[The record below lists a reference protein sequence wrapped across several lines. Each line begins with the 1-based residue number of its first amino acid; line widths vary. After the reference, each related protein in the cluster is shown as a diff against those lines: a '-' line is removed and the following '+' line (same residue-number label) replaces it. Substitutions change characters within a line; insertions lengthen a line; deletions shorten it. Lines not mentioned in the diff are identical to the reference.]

1 MTGSEA
7 AHEIVDRLFREEQGR
22 AVATLIRV
30 TGDFDLAEEAV
41 QDAFIRALETWPER
55 GVPDNPG
62 AWITTTARNRAIDR
76 LRRRQLSVAKI
87 EELGRE
93 TAVEQELAAI
103 DPTPAEDD
111 AMPIADDRLRLI
123 FTCCHP
129 ALALEA
135 RVALTLRTLGGLTTP
150 EIARAFLVPEPTL
163 AQRLVRAKRKIR
175 DAGIPYRVPPAE
187 LLPERLDGV
196 LRVLYLVFN
205 EGYAASSGDELIRR
219 ELCAEA
225 IRLTR
230 IVVSLLP
237 DEPEAAGLL
246 ALMLLHDARRD
257 ARVGAH
263 GELILLDDQDRA
275 RWDAARI
282 AEGQALIETA
292 LAARRPGPYQVQ
304 AAIAALHDEAAVPS
318 ETDWAQIASLYATLQ
333 GMAPSP
339 VVELN
344 LAAAVAMADG
354 PAIGLAMMDGIA
366 ATGELD
372 TYPYL
377 HAARADLLRRLERW
391 SEADDGLRTRARAH
405 DQRPRTRL
413 PRSPTHR
420 SPPRPPDLSAH
431 EPRIGPL
438 GGAGARR
445 RPSTRSERTRRCV
458 SEHAQPTTHG
468 RRRPAARPLYD
479 SMSGASTTCSATNQT
494 CNSWRRR
501 TSLMR
506 MSFEPQSLLSS
517 VVSIPSRTFSMM
529 VSWAFSSRWIIAGTS
544 SAPLGGRSMVVSSAA
559 WRGSPT
565 AMPPRLWTRSAR
577 TSMISV
583 CSSACLSNSR
593 WSW

>member
-391 SEADDGLRTRARAH
+391 SEATTAYERALELTTNAPERAFLEA
-405 DQRPRTRL
+405 RL
-413 PRSPTHR
+413 T
-420 SPPRPPDLSAH
+420 
-431 EPRIGPL
+431 EV
-438 GGAGARR
+438 RR
-445 RPSTRSERTRRCV
+445 
-458 SEHAQPTTHG
+458 G
-468 RRRPAARPLYD
+468 R
-479 SMSGASTTCSATNQT
+479 QT
-494 CNSWRRR
+494 
-501 TSLMR
+501 
-506 MSFEPQSLLSS
+506 
-517 VVSIPSRTFSMM
+517 
-529 VSWAFSSRWIIAGTS
+529 
-544 SAPLGGRSMVVSSAA
+544 
-559 WRGSPT
+559 
-565 AMPPRLWTRSAR
+565 
-577 TSMISV
+577 
-583 CSSACLSNSR
+583 
-593 WSW
+593 

>member
-1 MTGSEA
+1 LTGSDA

-76 LRRRQLSVAKI
+76 LRRRQRSFDKI
-87 EELGRE
+87 EALGRE

-103 DPTPAEDD
+103 DPAPAED

-129 ALALEA
+129 ALAMEA

-150 EIARAFLVPEPTL
+150 EIAHAFLVPEPTL

-225 IRLTR
+225 IRLAR
-230 IVVSLLP
+230 VVVSLLP
-237 DEPEAAGLL
+237 GEPEALGLL

-257 ARVGAH
+257 ARVGAN

-275 RWDAARI
+275 RWDMARI
-282 AEGQALIETA
+282 DEGRAFIAVA
-292 LAARRPGPYQVQ
+292 LAERRPGPYQVQ
-304 AAIAALHDEAAVPS
+304 AAIAALHDEAVIPS
-318 ETDWAQIASLYATLQ
+318 ATDWAQIASLYATLQ
-333 GMAPSP
+333 RMAPSP

-354 PAIGLAMMDGIA
+354 PAVGLAMMDGIA
-366 ATGELD
+366 ASGELD
-372 TYPYL
+372 AYPYL
-377 HAARADLLRRLERW
+377 HSARADLLRRLERW
-391 SEADDGLRTRARAH
+391 SEADAAYQRA
-405 DQRPRTRL
+405 L
-413 PRSPTHR
+413 
-420 SPPRPPDLSAH
+420 DLTTN
-431 EPRIGPL
+431 GP
-438 GGAGARR
+438 
-445 RPSTRSERTRRCV
+445 ERTFLEGRLAEVRR
-458 SEHAQPTTHG
+458 G
-468 RRRPAARPLYD
+468 R
-479 SMSGASTTCSATNQT
+479 QT
-494 CNSWRRR
+494 
-501 TSLMR
+501 
-506 MSFEPQSLLSS
+506 
-517 VVSIPSRTFSMM
+517 
-529 VSWAFSSRWIIAGTS
+529 
-544 SAPLGGRSMVVSSAA
+544 
-559 WRGSPT
+559 
-565 AMPPRLWTRSAR
+565 
-577 TSMISV
+577 
-583 CSSACLSNSR
+583 
-593 WSW
+593 